1 MILLKEYIK
10 KFKEKMIVRVG
21 DYVNSQWAKAGFRL
35 ILHFFLSN
43 CYLLSIYKKPLLS
56 KKKILNDG
64 KDKKVNSYYY

>member
-35 ILHFFLSN
+35 ILHFFYQIAI
-43 CYLLSIYKKPLLS
+43 YLASIRNHY
-56 KKKILNDG
+56 
-64 KDKKVNSYYY
+64 